1 MLASLTGPLP
11 PDTERAADQTE
22 IDLGEDVVT
31 LSYERAL
38 HAHARYKPA
47 NLSVWEADSDAVAMA
62 EPVGGARKAGGVGE
76 MAGILLRADKQ
87 FKEQPCNAEHTAASR
102 TVRTASVTIR
112 LSNQEC
118 TQLRQRAAEAGL
130 TMSAY
135 LRSCVLEADAL
146 RAQVKEALAELRLSE
161 KSKVSNPAAT
171 VPAPRP
177 WFTWMTRARTRK
189 RKP

>member
-76 MAGILLRADKQ
+76 KAGILLRAR
-87 FKEQPCNAEHTAASR
+87 FGWYS
-102 TVRTASVTIR
+102 
-112 LSNQEC
+112 
-118 TQLRQRAAEAGL
+118 QLN
-130 TMSAY
+130 
-135 LRSCVLEADAL
+135 VLEERDRNRRRPGGSFL
-146 RAQVKEALAELRLSE
+146 GRRAG
-161 KSKVSNPAAT
+161 
-171 VPAPRP
+171 
-177 WFTWMTRARTRK
+177 
-189 RKP
+189 